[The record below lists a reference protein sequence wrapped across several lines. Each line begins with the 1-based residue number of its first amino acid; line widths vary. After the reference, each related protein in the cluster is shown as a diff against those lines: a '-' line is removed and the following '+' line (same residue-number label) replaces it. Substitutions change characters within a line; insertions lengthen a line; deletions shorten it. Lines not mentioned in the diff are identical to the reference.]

1 MKKLFYSM
9 LLVGSPGIAAHA
21 QFNVAYH
28 QSNLPFVAAS
38 YDFGR
43 FHPDFRVS
51 TDAFTSSLNPELTL
65 NYKFVNKEDYYVYAG
80 LGARTNGLAGGV
92 LPVGA
97 VVFPFAKK
105 RLGFHSELALIG
117 IGENGTVLRGS
128 WGIKFR
134 FGRIEE
140 APVTSN

>member
-1 MKKLFYSM
+1 MKKLYYS
-9 LLVGSPGIAAHA
+9 LFLVGFTNVAAHA
-21 QFNVAYH
+21 QLNVAYH

-43 FHPDFRVS
+43 FHPDFRVNV
-51 TDAFTSSLNPELTL
+51 DAFTSDLSPELTL

-80 LGARTNGLAGGV
+80 VGARTNSLAGGV

-105 RLGFHSELALIG
+105 RLGFHSELAVIG
-117 IGENGTVLRGS
+117 IGEYGTVLRGS

-134 FGRIEE
+134 FGHTEE
-140 APVTSN
+140 GPGL